1 MNLIDNVLQNWSKY
15 ELNMEIFLILSIICV
30 SLMTISFSTRSNR
43 ILILSSLSLV
53 ILLIS
58 NFLGVLFASL
68 LLKVNVS
75 EVFRMIPII
84 SIVFL
89 ISNLGLLS
97 GFYSSRKNAKGFKIS
112 SIRKEYLSDSIKQ
125 TVFLIL
131 LGISTL
137 LFLSPQTEVIL
148 AISILSTVTTIWI
161 TFWSSKYILK

>member
-1 MNLIDNVLQNWSKY
+1 MNPIDNILQNWSKY
-15 ELNMEIFLILSIICV
+15 ELNMEILLIISVIFV
-30 SLMTISFSTRSNR
+30 SLIIIYFSTKNTR
-43 ILILSSLSLV
+43 ILLLSSLSLIV
-53 ILLIS
+53 LLMS
-58 NFLGVLFASL
+58 NFLGILF
-68 LLKVNVS
+68 VS
-75 EVFRMIPII
+75 IILEITISEIFRIIPII

-89 ISNLGLLS
+89 LSNLGLLA

-148 AISILSTVTTIWI
+148 VVSILSTIASLWF
-161 TFWSSKYILK
+161 TFWISKYILK